1 MHSLQWLWIGHR
13 SDDGKVLNFL
23 HHLPTP
29 PRLLRIL
36 WIRGD
41 VDRLP
46 DWVGS
51 LTHLISFTVARTTL
65 TDDEVFGVL
74 CKLPN
79 LKTLYVTWEH
89 YHGDELIAR
98 TSHRFPVLRDLI
110 IGRYLPKVVRFEQGS
125 MAMLERL
132 ELNFKSTHMA
142 ERSIVGIEQLPNLKK
157 VVLEGKKDNPALN
170 YTLELLKAGS
180 DGFSSSNQFQI
191 AVKYV

>member
-1 MHSLQWLWIGHR
+1 
-13 SDDGKVLNFL
+13 
-23 HHLPTP
+23 
-29 PRLLRIL
+29 
-36 WIRGD
+36 
-41 VDRLP
+41 
-46 DWVGS
+46 
-51 LTHLISFTVARTTL
+51 VARTTL

-79 LKTLYVTWEH
+79 LKTLYATWEH

-110 IGRYLPKVVRFEQGS
+110 IGGYLPKVVRFEQGS
-125 MAMLERL
+125 MAMLEML

-170 YTLELLKAGS
+170 YTIELLKAGS
-180 DGFSSSNQFQI
+180 DGFSTSNQFQI